1 MALTSDERSA
11 LWRKRQHEDIAK
23 HEEYKQKER
32 DRYRKKKEKGVIK
45 TVENMT
51 EREHRKQR
59 KN

>member
-1 MALTSDERSA
+1 MALTSGERSA
-11 LWRKRQHEDIAK
+11 IWRKRQREDIAK

-51 EREHRKQR
+51 ER
-59 KN
+59 